1 MDFDYKK
8 IISEYF
14 HVKISSDYNDF
25 ETCDMQ
31 CYTES
36 TADGYDVYILKYTD
50 SPVSVTEDV
59 YYYDHDLADM
69 IMDNITEY
77 EIDSIFIEDNIY
89 WDCYLDDT
97 FEEYFN
103 ENVEEITTK
112 NPELFTKEELKFLWD
127 EHDISIEGSEG

>member
-25 ETCDMQ
+25 DTCDMQ
-31 CYTES
+31 CYNES
-36 TADGYDVYILKYTD
+36 TADGYDVYVLKYTD
-50 SPVSVTEDV
+50 SPVSLTEDV
-59 YYYDHDLADM
+59 YYYNHDLADI

-77 EIDSIFIEDNIY
+77 RIDSIFIEDYIY
-89 WDCYLDDT
+89 DDCYLDDA

-112 NPELFTKEELKFLWD
+112 NPEIFTKEELVYLWN
-127 EHDISIEGSEG
+127 EYDISIEGSEG